1 MSAISYSKDTLNL
14 PLSFELEHMPFR
26 LISKECLTDTE
37 GAPKVDKSTFY
48 TKQIGKEKF
57 STFEKAIS
65 KWANEKG
72 IPL

>member
-1 MSAISYSKDTLNL
+1 
-14 PLSFELEHMPFR
+14 MPFR